1 MMRLRAVLAVLLAAT
16 FCPTWVATAWAA
28 PLVPPPGFRAAVGDD
43 GDVRGC
49 PQDATPYA
57 STLDFPSKYEGS
69 DSARDDLNE
78 KADRRYK
85 ARTAAITALEKGVTR
100 QIGDYVDSGNREAL
114 RCALTL
120 LNTWSKARGLEG
132 AATTHTGKSMRKWAL
147 GSVAGAYLRLKFSA
161 SQPMAR
167 NLQSA
172 REIEAWIERLAE
184 RVVAEWRDQPI
195 EKMNNHEYW
204 AAWAVT
210 ASAVALN
217 RRDLFEWAVAQYRV
231 AASQIDAEG
240 YLPNELKRETRALY
254 YHNYA
259 ITPLAMI
266 AAFGKA
272 NGVDLAAEN
281 DRALERLARR
291 VLAGVEDPDA
301 FEDKTGEE
309 QIVPDFEERSR
320 FAWLE
325 PYCWTLACDV
335 KTRDR
340 LEALRPLSSTRL
352 GGNLSVLFSSSADIR
367 SALHQDEVEPWTP
380 QIALR

>member
-1 MMRLRAVLAVLLAAT
+1 M
-16 FCPTWVATAWAA
+16 TA
-28 PLVPPPGFRAAVGDD
+28 P
-43 GDVRGC
+43 
-49 PQDATPYA
+49 
-57 STLDFPSKYEGS
+57 
-69 DSARDDLNE
+69 
-78 KADRRYK
+78 
-85 ARTAAITALEKGVTR
+85 ITALEKGVTR
-100 QIGDYVDSGNREAL
+100 QIGDYVDSGNRESL

-120 LNTWSKARGLEG
+120 LTMWSKARGLEG
-132 AATTHTGKSMRKWAL
+132 PATTHTGKSMRKWAL

-167 NLQSA
+167 NPQSA

-184 RVVAEWRDQPI
+184 RVVAEWRDQPMQ
-195 EKMNNHEYW
+195 KMNNHEYW

-231 AASQIDAEG
+231 AARQIDADG
-240 YLPNELKRETRALY
+240 YLPNELKRDTRALY

-272 NGVDLAAEN
+272 NGVDLASEN

-291 VLAGVEDPDA
+291 VLAGLEDPES

-309 QIVPDFEERSR
+309 QVVPDFDERSK
-320 FAWLE
+320 FAWME
-325 PYCWTLACDV
+325 PYCWTLACDEDMQ
-335 KTRDR
+335 DR
-340 LEALRPLSSTRL
+340 LEDLRPLSSTRL
-352 GGNLSVLFSSSADIR
+352 GGNVSELFSDSERTR
-367 SALHQDEVEPWTP
+367 SALHEVKPWTP
-380 QIALR
+380 QLALR